1 MSGVSFLPEGWRDL
15 PCLLFLLCLF
25 LADPGAPGAPGTS
38 GESIIGSPG
47 DLGSWQSPL
56 PPHSHR
62 RAAEP
67 ACAKMGCSHEPP
79 SGPIPLPRETPPSQ
93 PLLPSA
99 SLP

>member
-1 MSGVSFLPEGWRDL
+1 MSGVSFLPEGWREL

-56 PPHSHR
+56 PPS
-62 RAAEP
+62 
-67 ACAKMGCSHEPP
+67 
-79 SGPIPLPRETPPSQ
+79 LTPPS
-93 PLLPSA
+93 SRA
-99 SLP
+99 SLRKDGMFSRAPQRPHTPAS